1 MNTKQHDALAEDIMS
16 EISNLDI
23 AGYILQEVRDF
34 LKYVNHYKL
43 ANIYENMEDF
53 KDYLLM
59 LDKQNSN
66 QISQLELKESA
77 VEDSIQSEDNYF
89 LSNLGTKKL
98 GHNTI
103 VLISKNDHNLNNIMQ
118 WIKWY
123 LILTVD
129 EFCNASQTR
138 MSINRMLFK
147 KEYCLA

>member
-1 MNTKQHDALAEDIMS
+1 
-16 EISNLDI
+16 
-23 AGYILQEVRDF
+23 
-34 LKYVNHYKL
+34 
-43 ANIYENMEDF
+43 
-53 KDYLLM
+53 M

-89 LSNLGTKKL
+89 LSNFGTKTL
-98 GHNTI
+98 GKKSL

-118 WIKWY
+118 WIKGY

>member
-23 AGYILQEVRDF
+23 AGYILQEVKDF

-89 LSNLGTKKL
+89 LSNFGTKTL
-98 GHNTI
+98 GKKSL

-118 WIKWY
+118 WIKGY

>member
-1 MNTKQHDALAEDIMS
+1 MNNIKHDSLVEDIMC
-16 EISNLDI
+16 EIIDLDI

-53 KDYLLM
+53 KDYLFM

-66 QISQLELKESA
+66 QILQLEIKNEIA
-77 VEDSIQSEDNYF
+77 EDNIQSDLNYY
-89 LSNLGTKKL
+89 LSSCGTKTLGEEKL
-98 GHNTI
+98 SM
-103 VLISKNDHNLNNIMQ
+103 ISKNDYNLNNIMQ

-138 MSINRMLFK
+138 MSINRMLLK
-147 KEYCLA
+147 KDYCLA

>member
-66 QISQLELKESA
+66 QISQLELKETA

-89 LSNLGTKKL
+89 LSNFGTKTL
-98 GHNTI
+98 GKKSL

-118 WIKWY
+118 WIKGY

>member
-89 LSNLGTKKL
+89 LSNFGTKTL
-98 GHNTI
+98 GKKSL

-118 WIKWY
+118 WIKGY